1 MKTDTFIV
9 HLRCASGGGGGADRV
24 ILNTIPWL
32 QAGLFS
38 QAVLYLVKPGSDVS
52 GLVEPLSGRGLLCRA
67 IPGRSIFDFRQ
78 FLAIRQFVIEH
89 KVRILHCHD
98 AKADIYGFLLRL
110 MQPSLKVI
118 STLHGWTEK
127 TRRGRIYCRLD
138 RIVLRHFNLVIAV
151 SEHTARIARAHGIRY
166 VVVIHN
172 GIDPDE
178 WPLAGSRESRNKDDP
193 FTIAYVGRISAEKGP
208 LEFVETALAITL
220 QQPDSRFVVVGE
232 GPDLTA
238 MKEAV
243 ISAGLNRNFEFRG
256 YQSPD
261 TLKLTYPALDV
272 LVLPSRCE
280 GLPMAILEA
289 CSTGVCVAAFS
300 VGGVPEII
308 THGQDGLLAKPGNI
322 GDLASLIVTLRQDE
336 SLAARL
342 RRAARTTVEN
352 RFSVQ
357 VQVRKLEAVYVEM
370 MKADQR
376 KDPDFTMP
384 SL

>member
-1 MKTDTFIV
+1 MKTDTIIV

-38 QAVLYLVKPGSDVS
+38 HAVLYLVKPGSDVS
-52 GLVEPLSGRGLLCRA
+52 GLVNPLSQRGLLCRA
-67 IPGRSIFDFRQ
+67 MPGRSVFDFRQ
-78 FLAIRQFVIEH
+78 FLEVRRFVIEH
-89 KVRILHCHD
+89 KVRVLHCHD
-98 AKADIYGFLLRL
+98 AKADLYGFLLRL
-110 MQPSLKVI
+110 TLPSLILI

-127 TRRGRIYCRLD
+127 TRRGRIYSRLD
-138 RIVLRHFNLVIAV
+138 KTILRRFNVVIAV
-151 SEHTARIARAHGIRY
+151 SEHTARIARAHGIRR
-166 VVVIHN
+166 VVVVHN

-193 FTIAYVGRISAEKGP
+193 FTIAFVGRISAEKGP
-208 LEFVETALAITL
+208 LEFVETARAVAL

-232 GPDLTA
+232 GPDLPA

-243 ISAGLNRNFEFRG
+243 TSAGLNRIFEFRG
-256 YQSPD
+256 YQSPEA
-261 TLKLTYPALDV
+261 LKLAYPAMDV
-272 LVLPSRCE
+272 IVLPSRCE
-280 GLPMAILEA
+280 GLPMSILEA
-289 CSTGVCVAAFS
+289 CSMGVCVAAFS

-308 THGQDGLLAKPGNI
+308 THGQDGLLAKSGNI

-342 RRAARTTVEN
+342 RRAARTTVET

-357 VQVRKLEAVYVEM
+357 VQVRKLEEVYVGM

-376 KDPDFTMP
+376 KDPDFTLP
-384 SL
+384 S